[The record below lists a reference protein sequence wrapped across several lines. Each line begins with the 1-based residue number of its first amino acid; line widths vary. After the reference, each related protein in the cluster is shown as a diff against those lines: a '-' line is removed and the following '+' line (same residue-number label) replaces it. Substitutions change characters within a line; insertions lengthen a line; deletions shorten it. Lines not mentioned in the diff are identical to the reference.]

1 MNVPNQKTLQAL
13 FDQMQREHPI
23 GGIAARYVDQA
34 LKKHPMASD
43 KKSRKRKGSS
53 KHNKK

>member
-13 FDQMQREHPI
+13 FDQMQRDHPI
-23 GGIAARYVDQA
+23 GGIAARYVEQA
-34 LKKHPMASD
+34 LKKHPMSAE

-53 KHNKK
+53 KHVKK